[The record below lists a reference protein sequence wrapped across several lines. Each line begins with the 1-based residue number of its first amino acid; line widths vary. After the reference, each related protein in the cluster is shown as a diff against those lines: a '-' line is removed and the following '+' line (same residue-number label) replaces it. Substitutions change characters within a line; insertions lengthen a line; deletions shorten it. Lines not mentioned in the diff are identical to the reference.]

1 LISKD
6 VNLKELLAQIG
17 CDPASYG
24 IFLDKDDCLRLW
36 VDDVY
41 YPAASIIKQEC
52 ISCGADAAVHRH
64 VITGKVEKSSVL
76 ILANTRQLKC
86 LVEKLRRMPYWGIS
100 QVANEIKSLLE
111 TKMTRMF
118 TLTMPS
124 GTMELNGTKVMTIL
138 NATPDSFFS
147 GSRVDLQTGLERALD
162 AEQNGATFIDIG
174 GLSTRPGASE
184 ISQDEEL
191 ARVIPLLREIRR
203 HVKLFISVD
212 TYRAEVARQA
222 LDNGADLINDIYGL
236 QFDTEMA
243 NVIAD
248 YGVPVVIMH
257 MRGTPGTMQQ
267 YASYHDVMRELI
279 SYFTERV
286 EYALSRG
293 IKESQIILDPG
304 IGFAKLPE
312 HNLEILRRIEE
323 FFALGFPVLVGHSRK
338 STLGK
343 ILGGAPAE
351 DRLFGTVAWTSYMT
365 WKGVH
370 IVRVHDTKPNVDAI
384 KAVEAI
390 REGI

>member
-1 LISKD
+1 MISKD

-24 IFLDKDDCLRLW
+24 IFLDKDNCLRLW

-41 YPAASIIKQEC
+41 YPAASVIKQEC

-124 GTMELNGTKVMTIL
+124 GTIELNGTKVMTIL

-147 GSRVDLQTGLERALD
+147 GSRVDLHTGLERALD
-162 AEQNGATFIDIG
+162 AEENGATFIDIG

-212 TYRAEVARQA
+212 TYRAEVAKQA
-222 LDNGADLINDIYGL
+222 LENGADLINDIYGL
-236 QFDTEMA
+236 QFDKEMA

-257 MRGTPGTMQQ
+257 MRGTPATMQE
-267 YASYHDVMRELI
+267 YASYDDLMKELHT
-279 SYFTERV
+279 YFVERV
-286 EYALSRG
+286 EYALSKG
-293 IKESQIILDPG
+293 IKENQIILDPG

-312 HNLEILRRIEE
+312 HNLEVLRRIEE
-323 FFALGFPVLVGHSRK
+323 LFTLGFPVLVGHSRK
-338 STLGK
+338 STMGK
-343 ILGGAPAE
+343 ILGGVPAE
-351 DRLFGTVAWTSYMT
+351 ERLFGTVAWTSYLT

-370 IVRVHDTKPNVDAI
+370 IVRVHDTKPNVDAV

>member
-17 CDPASYG
+17 CDPASYA
-24 IFLDKDDCLRLW
+24 IFLDKDNCLRLW
-36 VDDVY
+36 IDDVY
-41 YPAASIIKQEC
+41 YPAASVIKQEC

-86 LVEKLRRMPYWGIS
+86 LVEKLRRMPYWGLS
-100 QVANEIKSLLE
+100 QVANEINSLIE
-111 TKMTRMF
+111 TKMSRIF

-124 GTMELNGTKVMTIL
+124 GTIELNGTKVMTIL

-147 GSRVDLQTGLERALD
+147 GSRVDLHTGLERALD
-162 AEQNGATFIDIG
+162 AEENGASFIDIG
-174 GLSTRPGASE
+174 GLSTRPGANE

-191 ARVIPLLREIRR
+191 ARVIPLVREVRR
-203 HVKLFISVD
+203 NVKVFISVD

-257 MRGTPGTMQQ
+257 MRGTPITMQQ
-267 YASYHDVMRELI
+267 YASYQDVMRELI

-286 EYALSRG
+286 EYALSKG

-343 ILGGAPAE
+343 ILDGAPAE
-351 DRLFGTVAWTSYMT
+351 ERLFGTVAWTSYMT

-384 KAVEAI
+384 RAVEAI

>member
-1 LISKD
+1 MISKD

-24 IFLDKDDCLRLW
+24 IFLDKDNCLRLW

-41 YPAASIIKQEC
+41 YPAASVIKQEC

-124 GTMELNGTKVMTIL
+124 GTIELNGTKVMTIL

-147 GSRVDLQTGLERALD
+147 GSRVDLHTGLERALD
-162 AEQNGATFIDIG
+162 AEENGATFIDIG

-267 YASYHDVMRELI
+267 YASYHDVIRELI

>member
-1 LISKD
+1 MISKD

-24 IFLDKDDCLRLW
+24 IFLDKDNCLRLW

-41 YPAASIIKQEC
+41 YPAASVIKQEC

-124 GTMELNGTKVMTIL
+124 GTIELNGTKVMTIL

-147 GSRVDLQTGLERALD
+147 GSRVDLHTGLERALD
-162 AEQNGATFIDIG
+162 AEENGATFIDIG
-174 GLSTRPGASE
+174 GLSTRPGANE

-267 YASYHDVMRELI
+267 YASYHDVIRELI

>member
-24 IFLDKDDCLRLW
+24 IFLDKDNCLRLW

-41 YPAASIIKQEC
+41 YPAASVIKQEC

-124 GTMELNGTKVMTIL
+124 GTIELNGTKVMTIL

-147 GSRVDLQTGLERALD
+147 GSRVDLHTGLERALD
-162 AEQNGATFIDIG
+162 AEENGATFIDIG

-267 YASYHDVMRELI
+267 YASYHDVIRELI

>member
-1 LISKD
+1 
-6 VNLKELLAQIG
+6 
-17 CDPASYG
+17 
-24 IFLDKDDCLRLW
+24 
-36 VDDVY
+36 
-41 YPAASIIKQEC
+41 
-52 ISCGADAAVHRH
+52 
-64 VITGKVEKSSVL
+64 
-76 ILANTRQLKC
+76 

-267 YASYHDVMRELI
+267 YASYHDVIRELI

>member
-1 LISKD
+1 MISKD